1 MPSNVSTQFKET
13 GNVSFTAVGAV
24 IGRRFVKFAAAGLA
38 RTGGPGLST
47 DLANQYRFSQADTGG
62 EVLTGVA
69 KYDVADTESGG
80 VHGQAGQIVEIEAG
94 AAFSHGAKLT
104 TDSVGR
110 AVAVTDVSTADE
122 FIGAIAFGDAAAAGD
137 IVECKLVLA

>member
-1 MPSNVSTQFKET
+1 VPANVSTQFKET

-24 IGRRFVKFAAAGLA
+24 IGRRFVRFASGAA

-47 DLANQYRFSQADTGG
+47 DLKNQYRFRQAAVGG

-69 KYDVADTESGG
+69 KYDVADTKSGG
-80 VHGQAGQIVEIEAG
+80 VHGQAGQIVELEAG
-94 AAFSHGAKLT
+94 AAFAVGAKLT

-110 AVAVTDVSTADE
+110 AVAVTDAAGADE
-122 FIGAIAFGDAAAAGD
+122 FVGAIAFGAAANAGD
-137 IVECKLVLA
+137 IVEAKLVLA